1 MPTVLITGGTGL
13 IGTALSQ
20 NLINEGYD
28 VIVLSR
34 HPQETASRHNV
45 DSERNFFR
53 SSGNIFYAGWDI
65 RKMTIDTQ
73 AFQQAD
79 FIVHL
84 AGAGVADRPWTEA
97 RKKEIVESRTRSSE
111 LVIKYLKEVPN
122 KVRAVVSVS
131 AIGWYGPD
139 NGKPFVESDPASN
152 DFLGQTCWKWEQ
164 SIEPV
169 TELGKRLVKLR
180 SGIVLSNDG
189 GALKE
194 FKKPIRFGVATVLGD
209 GQQMTSWVHIDDL
222 CRAFIFALEDPHLQ
236 GAFNITAP
244 QTVTS
249 RELTLQLAEKM
260 NGKKFIKAK
269 IPAKLLKMVMG
280 EMSTEVLKSATVS
293 SEKIR
298 SKGFVFRF
306 PTLEGA
312 LDNLID

>member
-20 NLINEGYD
+20 NLLNEGYD

-34 HPQETASRHNV
+34 HPQETAARHSV

-53 SSGNIFYAGWDI
+53 SSGNIFYAGWDLN
-65 RKMTIDTQ
+65 KMTIDAE
-73 AFQQAD
+73 AFSQAD
-79 FIVHL
+79 FIIHL

-111 LVIKYLKEVPN
+111 LVLKYLRNEKN

-139 NGKPFVESDPASN
+139 NGKPFTEADPAAN
-152 DFLGQTCWKWEQ
+152 DFLGQTCFKWEQ

-189 GALKE
+189 GALAE
-194 FKKPIRFGVATVLGD
+194 FKKPIRFGIATVLGD
-209 GQQMTSWVHIDDL
+209 GQQVTSWVHIDDL
-222 CRAFIFALEDPHLQ
+222 CRAFIFALEDQAMH
-236 GAFNITAP
+236 GAYNVTAP
-244 QTVTS
+244 ETVTS
-249 RELTLQLAEKM
+249 KELTTRLAGSMK
-260 NGKKFIKAK
+260 GKKFVRMK

-298 SKGFVFRF
+298 DKGFIFQF

-312 LDNLID
+312 LNNLIN